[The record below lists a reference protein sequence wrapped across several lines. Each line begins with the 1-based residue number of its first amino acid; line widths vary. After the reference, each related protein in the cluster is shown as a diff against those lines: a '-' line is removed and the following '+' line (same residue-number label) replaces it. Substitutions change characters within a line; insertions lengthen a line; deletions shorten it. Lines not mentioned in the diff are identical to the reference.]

1 VTMVQG
7 ASPSCRRTMGG
18 GRSIG
23 STPSSSSACL
33 AKGNGGNGPTQECD
47 GPTPGLITV
56 WA

>member
-1 VTMVQG
+1 VTMAQG